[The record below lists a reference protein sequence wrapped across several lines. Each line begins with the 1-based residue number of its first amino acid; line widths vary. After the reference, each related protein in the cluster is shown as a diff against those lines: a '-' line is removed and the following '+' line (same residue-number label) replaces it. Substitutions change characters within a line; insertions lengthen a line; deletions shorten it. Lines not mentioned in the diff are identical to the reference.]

1 MCCWSCR
8 AVSGVV
14 QYVDSTNPT
23 VLPIRK
29 VPLAL
34 MYDPFDNHE
43 IAFGGVLFALR
54 HFP

>member
-1 MCCWSCR
+1 MWCTVLSACES
-8 AVSGVV
+8 AGTT
-14 QYVDSTNPT
+14 DPT

-34 MYDPFDNHE
+34 MYDPLGNHE
-43 IAFGGVLFALR
+43 IAVGVVHFALR